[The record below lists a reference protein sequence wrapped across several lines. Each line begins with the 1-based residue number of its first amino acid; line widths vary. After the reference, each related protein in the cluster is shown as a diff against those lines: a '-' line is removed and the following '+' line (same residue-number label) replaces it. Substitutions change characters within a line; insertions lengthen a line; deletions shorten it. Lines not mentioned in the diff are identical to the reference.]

1 MSIKIGPDSD
11 VRPWN
16 KAGQDERRREL
27 SGLALY
33 YFDMHHFYGDA
44 VERLFMISELHKI
57 EAVVAALLDPSPK
70 DALDEINI
78 EVKFDAAMRCL
89 RTLT

>member
-16 KAGQDERRREL
+16 KAGQDERRSEL

-33 YFDMHHFYGDA
+33 YFDMHHFYGNA
-44 VERLFMISELHKI
+44 VELLFKIGGKDVAVSEVEYLESKTDYYLEKY
-57 EAVVAALLDPSPK
+57 EAELF
-70 DALDEINI
+70 ERC
-78 EVKFDAAMRCL
+78 FDD
-89 RTLT
+89 

>member
-16 KAGQDERRREL
+16 KTGQNERRREL

-33 YFDMHHFYGDA
+33 YFNMHHFYGDA
-44 VERLFMISELHKI
+44 VESLFKIGGKDVAVSEVEYLESKTDYYL
-57 EAVVAALLDPSPK
+57 EKYVEVLEDEV
-70 DALDEINI
+70 DAEIQ
-78 EVKFDAAMRCL
+78 
-89 RTLT
+89 